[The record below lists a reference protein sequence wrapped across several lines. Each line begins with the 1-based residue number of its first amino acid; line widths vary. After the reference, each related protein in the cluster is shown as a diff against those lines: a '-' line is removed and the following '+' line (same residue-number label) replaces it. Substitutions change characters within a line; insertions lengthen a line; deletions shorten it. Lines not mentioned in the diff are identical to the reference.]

1 LINLE
6 RDLGFFK
13 SFANENAFTFVI
25 SKPHLL
31 QTFVREVGGRIVVC
45 FRKSFYQIHIAIG
58 TVCKSGAVFGF
69 ALGTK
74 HKGVEF
80 TTE

>member
-1 LINLE
+1 MVVW
-6 RDLGFFK
+6 F
-13 SFANENAFTFVI
+13 
-25 SKPHLL
+25 
-31 QTFVREVGGRIVVC
+31 REIL
-45 FRKSFYQIHIAIG
+45 YQIHIAIG
-58 TVCKSGAVFGF
+58 AVRKSGAVLGF